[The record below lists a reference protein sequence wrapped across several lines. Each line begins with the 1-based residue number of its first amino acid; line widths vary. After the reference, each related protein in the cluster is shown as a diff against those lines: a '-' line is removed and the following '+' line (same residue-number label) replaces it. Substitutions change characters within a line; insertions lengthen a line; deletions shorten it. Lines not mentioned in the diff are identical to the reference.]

1 MQPGSA
7 KLEWR
12 CRLDGVGLHSSLVDP
27 DCMLRPSQ
35 WSSKI
40 VILAGQAGQGNASL
54 TEILRATVWLQAEQA
69 ELFRAG
75 LRKAQ
80 RGPEQL
86 VFFIRVTKQKLRIL
100 INLGSQIFSM
110 SSLKLGLGDLP
121 PF

>member
-27 DCMLRPSQ
+27 DCMLQPSQ

-54 TEILRATVWLQAEQA
+54 TEILRATVWLQVEQA

-86 VFFIRVTKQKLRIL
+86 VFFYK
-100 INLGSQIFSM
+100 S
-110 SSLKLGLGDLP
+110 D
-121 PF
+121 